1 MIFPHMVLWQF
12 CHSSLPS
19 PSKGVRLFLVC
30 LDVIF
35 TKTYSGGYSSG
46 APPLPIPNREVKP
59 GRADGT
65 APQCGRVGRR
75 RFSLLPSSGTI
86 CSSGGEVSFFIVR
99 TMSGRVPHVHF
110 SPADIP
116 RVRIFQPVSRLF
128 CLFSC
133 KRTCHGATFAVAE
146 HASFLDMMIQ
156 MT

>member
-1 MIFPHMVLWQF
+1 MTPKPSSTNCPPALSVS
-12 CHSSLPS
+12 SSLTWFYGSSVIHLSRRPFW
-19 PSKGVRLFLVC
+19 GVRLFLVC
-30 LDVIF
+30 LDVSF

-75 RFSLLPSSGTI
+75 RFLPLPSSGTI
-86 CSSGGEVSFFIVR
+86 CSSGGEVFLW
-99 TMSGRVPHVHF
+99 P
-110 SPADIP
+110 
-116 RVRIFQPVSRLF
+116 VRIFRPVSRLF
-128 CLFSC
+128 SLFSC